1 MILQFEI
8 TDAIESRIDAAD
20 MRYGTFASS
29 HEALGVIMEE
39 FDELREAIRSNDP
52 VRIHDECLDMAA
64 PLIRLA
70 ISMRNSKETR
80 NRSKK

>member
-8 TDAIESRIDAAD
+8 TDAIESRINDAD
-20 MRYGTFASS
+20 MRYGPFASS

-70 ISMRNSKETR
+70 DAIRNSESLRK
-80 NRSKK
+80 RSVK